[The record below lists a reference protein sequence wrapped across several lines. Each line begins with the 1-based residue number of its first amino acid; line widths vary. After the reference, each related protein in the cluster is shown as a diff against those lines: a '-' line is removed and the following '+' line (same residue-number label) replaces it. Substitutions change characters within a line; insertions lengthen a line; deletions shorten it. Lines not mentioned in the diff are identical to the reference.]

1 MLLVDMIKETKM
13 KKIFFKKTT
22 RRWKMLQMDIIE
34 NKNKNKNNFK
44 KDMERYEILYIW
56 QKKQSKNNFEEKKR
70 KKWRKEYYQINI
82 KQKIRR

>member
-44 KDMERYEILYIW
+44 KGKRYGKIW
-56 QKKQSKNNFEEKKR
+56 NIVYMT
-70 KKWRKEYYQINI
+70 KET
-82 KQKIRR
+82 K

>member
-13 KKIFFKKTT
+13 KKIFFKKTM

-44 KDMERYEILYIW
+44 KGKRYGKIW
-56 QKKQSKNNFEEKKR
+56 NIVYMT
-70 KKWRKEYYQINI
+70 KET
-82 KQKIRR
+82 K